1 MIYGKIKI
9 KGDLNINRIKTFS
22 KSIKQSENITETT
35 LSMIMI
41 HSIENELD
49 FTDKY
54 AEEHPTRYSHKEIFT
69 RVKERIN
76 NNIPS

>member
-1 MIYGKIKI
+1 M
-9 KGDLNINRIKTFS
+9 NRIKTIS
-22 KSIKQSENITETT
+22 KPIKQSENITETS
-35 LSMIMI
+35 LSMT

-76 NNIPS
+76 DNIPS

>member
-1 MIYGKIKI
+1 M
-9 KGDLNINRIKTFS
+9 T
-22 KSIKQSENITETT
+22 
-35 LSMIMI
+35 
-41 HSIENELD
+41 HSIENKLD

-76 NNIPS
+76 NNNPS

>member
-1 MIYGKIKI
+1 M
-9 KGDLNINRIKTFS
+9 NRIKTIS
-22 KSIKQSENITETT
+22 KSIKQSKNITETT
-35 LSMIMI
+35 LSMI

-54 AEEHPTRYSHKEIFT
+54 AEEHHTRYSHKEIFT

-76 NNIPS
+76 NNISS

>member
-1 MIYGKIKI
+1 M
-9 KGDLNINRIKTFS
+9 NRIKTIS

-35 LSMIMI
+35 LSMI

-54 AEEHPTRYSHKEIFT
+54 AEEHPTRYSHQEIFT
-69 RVKERIN
+69 RVKERIKN
-76 NNIPS
+76 TSSF

>member
-1 MIYGKIKI
+1 M
-9 KGDLNINRIKTFS
+9 NRIKTIS
-22 KSIKQSENITETT
+22 KPIKQSENITETS
-35 LSMIMI
+35 LSMT

-54 AEEHPTRYSHKEIFT
+54 AEEHTTRYSHKEIFT

>member
-1 MIYGKIKI
+1 M
-9 KGDLNINRIKTFS
+9 NRIKTFS
-22 KSIKQSENITETT
+22 KSIKQSERITETT
-35 LSMIMI
+35 LSMI

-49 FTDKY
+49 FADKY
-54 AEEHPTRYSHKEIFT
+54 AEEHLTRYSHKEIFT

>member
-1 MIYGKIKI
+1 M
-9 KGDLNINRIKTFS
+9 NRIKTIS

-35 LSMIMI
+35 LSMI

-54 AEEHPTRYSHKEIFT
+54 AEEYPTRYSHKEIFT
-69 RVKERIN
+69 RVKERIKN
-76 NNIPS
+76 NSPS

>member
-1 MIYGKIKI
+1 M
-9 KGDLNINRIKTFS
+9 NRIKTFS
-22 KSIKQSENITETT
+22 KPKNLSKNMVEITFSEISIT
-35 LSMIMI
+35 

-54 AEEHPTRYSHKEIFT
+54 ADEHPTRYSHKEIFT
-69 RVKERIN
+69 RIKERIN

>member
-1 MIYGKIKI
+1 M
-9 KGDLNINRIKTFS
+9 NRIKTFS
-22 KSIKQSENITETT
+22 KLIKHSENITETT

-54 AEEHPTRYSHKEIFT
+54 AEEHHTRYSHKEIFT

-76 NNIPS
+76 NNNPS

>member
-1 MIYGKIKI
+1 M
-9 KGDLNINRIKTFS
+9 NRIKTIS
-22 KSIKQSENITETT
+22 KPIKQSENITETS
-35 LSMIMI
+35 LSMI
-41 HSIENELD
+41 HFIENELD

-54 AEEHPTRYSHKEIFT
+54 DEEDTTRYSHKEIFT

>member
-1 MIYGKIKI
+1 M
-9 KGDLNINRIKTFS
+9 NRIKTIS
-22 KSIKQSENITETT
+22 KPIKQSENITETS
-35 LSMIMI
+35 LSMT

-69 RVKERIN
+69 RVKERIK

>member
-1 MIYGKIKI
+1 M
-9 KGDLNINRIKTFS
+9 NRIKTIS
-22 KSIKQSENITETT
+22 KPIKQSENITETS
-35 LSMIMI
+35 LSMT
-41 HSIENELD
+41 HSIENQLD

>member
-1 MIYGKIKI
+1 MVEI
-9 KGDLNINRIKTFS
+9 TFS
-22 KSIKQSENITETT
+22 EISIT
-35 LSMIMI
+35 

-54 AEEHPTRYSHKEIFT
+54 ADEHPTRYSHKEIFT
-69 RVKERIN
+69 RIKERIN

>member
-1 MIYGKIKI
+1 M
-9 KGDLNINRIKTFS
+9 NRIKTIS
-22 KSIKQSENITETT
+22 KPIKQSENITETS
-35 LSMIMI
+35 LSMI
-41 HSIENELD
+41 HFIENELD

-54 AEEHPTRYSHKEIFT
+54 DEEDPTRYSHKEIFT

>member
-9 KGDLNINRIKTFS
+9 KGDLNMNRIKTFS
-22 KSIKQSENITETT
+22 KLIKHSENITETT

-49 FTDKY
+49 FTDK
-54 AEEHPTRYSHKEIFT
+54 
-69 RVKERIN
+69 
-76 NNIPS
+76 

>member
-1 MIYGKIKI
+1 M
-9 KGDLNINRIKTFS
+9 NRIKTIS
-22 KSIKQSENITETT
+22 KPIKQSKNITETS
-35 LSMIMI
+35 LSMT

-54 AEEHPTRYSHKEIFT
+54 AEEHHTRYSHKEIFT